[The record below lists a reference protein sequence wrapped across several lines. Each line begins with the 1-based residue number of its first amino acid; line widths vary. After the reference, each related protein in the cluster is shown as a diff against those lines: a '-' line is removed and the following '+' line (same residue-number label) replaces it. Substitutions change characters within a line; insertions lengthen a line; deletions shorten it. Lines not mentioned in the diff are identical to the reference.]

1 MRLYFSP
8 LACSMATRIAL
19 YEADADA
26 SFVEVDAKTKR
37 TLAGDDFTKKNPMG
51 LVPTLETDDG
61 QLLTENAAILQW
73 VAARF
78 PKAALAPTDDEGRTR
93 LQEWL
98 SFIGTELH
106 KAIFAPLLDKAA
118 PEGAKA
124 YALGKVEPRFRR
136 LEKHLTDR
144 PFLLPTF
151 SVADAYLVTVLTW
164 TVATPIDLK
173 KWPALAAYVKGV
185 RTLPS
190 VAKAFGEERELY
202 AAEMAR
208 AGTHPIAGR

>member
-37 TLAGDDFTKKNPMG
+37 TLPGGGDFTEKSPLG

-73 VAARF
+73 VADRF
-78 PKAALAPTDDEGRTR
+78 PKAALAPQDAAGRTR
-93 LQEWL
+93 LVEWL

-106 KAIFAPLLDKAA
+106 KAIFAPLLDKNA

-136 LEKHLTDR
+136 IERHLEGR
-144 PFLLPTF
+144 PFLLPKF

-173 KWPALAAYVKGV
+173 ATWPALAAYVKGV

-190 VAKAFGEERELY
+190 VAKAFAEERELY

-208 AGTHPIAGR
+208 AG